1 MSKLSD
7 QSTQD
12 QVPSGVPG
20 SASPEPF
27 QAMDV
32 RQDSR
37 VEKREPATKNDK

>member
-7 QSTQD
+7 QSTQN
-12 QVPSGVPG
+12 QVPCGIPS
-20 SASPEPF
+20 SASPESY

-32 RQDSR
+32 RQDAR